1 MLALEWYPEVILA
14 LAALLTAVA
23 GVLTGIAALRRTRE
37 KTRKTAEEECL
48 ERLREARRESESVA
62 RELHDLRMKEQ
73 LG

>member
-1 MLALEWYPEVILA
+1 MAVAYWPDVILA

-23 GVLTGIAALRRTRE
+23 GVLAGIAALRRT
-37 KTRKTAEEECL
+37 KKHTLATAEEECL
-48 ERLREARRESESVA
+48 ERLKVARAESESVA